1 MGVPAP
7 IRTPLISPWMGEGG
21 VCYWVPRGCTDTRVL
36 GLVTTEQ
43 WWKMLSLTWTSFDP
57 TLPGNGLGAVVPHC
71 CWVEVETQASQMI
84 SSYIMGVRENLARN
98 PAPYMAFSDTTP
110 IGMLRCLI
118 IASQVWKSRLE
129 SNRDRSGDLKYSL
142 LLHKLVEWKQPKI
155 EVLAGG
161 RDEIK
166 GRVFV
171 LCVCVCLTCLEQCM
185 CASSGRLCVEEGK
198 VKLKEAA

>member
-1 MGVPAP
+1 MG
-7 IRTPLISPWMGEGG
+7 WG
-21 VCYWVPRGCTDTRVL
+21 V
-36 GLVTTEQ
+36 
-43 WWKMLSLTWTSFDP
+43 
-57 TLPGNGLGAVVPHC
+57 VVPHC

-118 IASQVWKSRLE
+118 IASQVWKARLE

-142 LLHKLVEWKQPKI
+142 LFHKLVEWKQPKI

-171 LCVCVCLTCLEQCM
+171 LCVCVFNMPGTVHVCILRPSVCWRGKSEAEGSCIGSPWP
-185 CASSGRLCVEEGK
+185 CAHSRSPLPPSHVSLHQVLVGRGTQNTECH
-198 VKLKEAA
+198 